1 MQDGGAQEDE
11 TVWTHADGADDMGIG
26 MGIGIGT
33 QGEGILQG
41 EDLQLGTHL
50 HEVQH
55 DESRQQL
62 QQQQCPAGAASVE
75 ERRHGGGEER
85 RRVVQDEL
93 RVGDSTAAARAAV
106 SDDLQDLSSG
116 VAGMEEEGGGGGVVA
131 GDVSGGDAN
140 SHFQGEEGVD
150 GAGATAEEE
159 QGGEVMDAHTRA
171 QLQSIVCSCQAKLK
185 EIDEQQ
191 SKLNEQVT
199 RAPNPVLRQ
208 RLQKQADAYSEVHG
222 AEKEQLESELQAAL
236 SRLSAA

>member
-1 MQDGGAQEDE
+1 M
-11 TVWTHADGADDMGIG
+11 WTHAEGADEMGIG

-62 QQQQCPAGAASVE
+62 QQLQQQQCQAGAAGV
-75 ERRHGGGEER
+75 EER

-106 SDDLQDLSSG
+106 SGDLQDSSG

-131 GDVSGGDAN
+131 GDLSGGDAN

>member
-11 TVWTHADGADDMGIG
+11 AVWTHADGADDMGIG
-26 MGIGIGT
+26 MGT
-33 QGEGILQG
+33 QGESILQA

-62 QQQQCPAGAASVE
+62 QQQCQAGAA
-75 ERRHGGGEER
+75 GAEER

-116 VAGMEEEGGGGGVVA
+116 GAGMEEEGGGGGVVA
-131 GDVSGGDAN
+131 GGDVSGGDAN

-150 GAGATAEEE
+150 GAAGAAAEEE
-159 QGGEVMDAHTRA
+159 QGGEVLDPHTRA
-171 QLQSIVCSCQAKLK
+171 QLQAIVCSCQAKLK

-222 AEKEQLESELQAAL
+222 AEKEQFESELQAAL

>member
-1 MQDGGAQEDE
+1 MQDGGSQEDE
-11 TVWTHADGADDMGIG
+11 AVWTHADGADDMGIG
-26 MGIGIGT
+26 MGT
-33 QGEGILQG
+33 QGESILQA

-62 QQQQCPAGAASVE
+62 QQQCQAGAA
-75 ERRHGGGEER
+75 GAEER

-116 VAGMEEEGGGGGVVA
+116 GAGMEEEGGGGGVVA
-131 GDVSGGDAN
+131 GGDVSGGDAN
-140 SHFQGEEGVD
+140 SHFQGEEGA
-150 GAGATAEEE
+150 AGAAAEEE
-159 QGGEVMDAHTRA
+159 QGGEVLDPHTRA
-171 QLQSIVCSCQAKLK
+171 QLQAIVCSCQAKLK

-222 AEKEQLESELQAAL
+222 AEKEQFESELQAAL

>member
-1 MQDGGAQEDE
+1 M
-11 TVWTHADGADDMGIG
+11 
-26 MGIGIGT
+26 
-33 QGEGILQG
+33 
-41 EDLQLGTHL
+41 
-50 HEVQH
+50 
-55 DESRQQL
+55 
-62 QQQQCPAGAASVE
+62 
-75 ERRHGGGEER
+75 
-85 RRVVQDEL
+85 QDEL

-131 GDVSGGDAN
+131 EGDVSGGAS

-150 GAGATAEEE
+150 GAGAAAQEE
-159 QGGEVMDAHTRA
+159 QGGEVLDAHTRA
-171 QLQSIVCSCQAKLK
+171 QLQAIVCSCQAKLK

-208 RLQKQADAYSEVHG
+208 RLQKQADAYSQVHA

-236 SRLSAA
+236 SRLSGA